1 MTALDDDV
9 VDDDDDDNSDDGS
22 DVDLG
27 VRFFSKIQDQIKI
40 PDHQDFSLRK
50 ETMYPKR
57 DYCKVF
63 EGVFMMRK
71 KKRKETEEKITEL
84 FSVIQ
89 VCAHSDPPYPFSA
102 LALQY

>member
-1 MTALDDDV
+1 
-9 VDDDDDDNSDDGS
+9 
-22 DVDLG
+22 
-27 VRFFSKIQDQIKI
+27 
-40 PDHQDFSLRK
+40 
-50 ETMYPKR
+50 MYPKR

-63 EGVFMMRK
+63 EGVFVKRK
-71 KKRKETEEKITEL
+71 KKRKETEEKITEV